1 MKRKIIFSG
10 MAGNVLEIYDISIY
24 GYFAQYFALN
34 FFAHTNQTM
43 ALVKT
48 FLIFLIG
55 FLSRPIGA
63 IIFGKIG
70 DISGRRKALS
80 ISILLMA
87 IATGLIAFLPTYQ
100 QVGVAAPLL
109 LLFLKIIQG
118 ISVGAEYTG
127 SIIFLSEH
135 APQKKKLYWSSFAV
149 MAINCG
155 TLLAG
160 FFCYVIE
167 SHFSKES
174 MGTVGWRIP
183 YLIAFMGG
191 LVAFYIRHNTDESDE
206 FLKKENVSTPNHLNG
221 ALSNK
226 TKMVAVIFLT
236 FLGVTANY
244 LFSVFMVTWMSVY
257 LGYSLKNALL
267 INNIGM
273 VAVVISVLFFGKVI
287 QEKQI
292 IFWLVSSILII
303 MLGAIPY
310 LFLIH
315 MKAFLPALLAQIFM
329 MIACA
334 CYFTVASYI
343 IATIFPTR
351 IRYFYSAIGYNFSAA
366 IFGGA
371 TPMLCLYL
379 LKVTGSY
386 FSPGLYIIFVAC
398 SVIVFLLIFCIQ
410 NNFLENRILN
420 TNVVHKT
427 QGVL

>member
-10 MAGNVLEIYDISIY
+10 IAGNVLEIYDISIY

-34 FFAHTNQTM
+34 FFGHSNQSL

-48 FLIFLIG
+48 FLVFLVG

-63 IIFGKIG
+63 VIFGKIG
-70 DISGRRKALS
+70 DRSGRRKALS
-80 ISILLMA
+80 ISILMMA

-100 QVGVAAPLL
+100 QVGVLAPLL

-174 MGTVGWRIP
+174 MGAVGWRIP
-183 YLIAFMGG
+183 YLIAFAGG
-191 LVAFYIRHNTDESDE
+191 LVAFYIRHNTCESDE
-206 FLKKENVSTPNHLNG
+206 FLKQENTSTPNHLNG
-221 ALSNK
+221 ELSNK
-226 TKMVAVIFLT
+226 TKMIAVIFLT
-236 FLGVTANY
+236 LLGVTANY

-273 VAVVISVLFFGKVI
+273 VAVVISVLFFGKII

-292 IFWLVSSILII
+292 VLWLMSSIIII

-366 IFGGA
+366 LFGGA
-371 TPMLCLYL
+371 TPILCLYL

-386 FSPGLYIIFVAC
+386 FFPGLYVIFIAF
-398 SVIVFLLIFCIQ
+398 SLMIFLFAVCLQKKISEKKEALHEHQISFKIWQ
-410 NNFLENRILN
+410 
-420 TNVVHKT
+420 
-427 QGVL
+427 